1 MPITASAPG
10 KIIWIGGYSVLERP
24 NVSFVTSIDKRVV
37 VKAEKADKNNYEI
50 NAPQLLAGAR
60 GKITAGKLNLN
71 DPKLKFVATAIETV
85 LAYLKIKNIP
95 TSGIKIETHSDAAFS
110 SGVGKSGLGAS
121 AAVTVATTAAVLGCF
136 EPKLSKDKEIV
147 HKLSQISHS
156 TAQGK
161 VGSGFD
167 VAAAT
172 YGSCKYVRFS
182 PEIVKRG
189 AAAVDEKWDY
199 QVKKAALPEF
209 LSIVVANI
217 HGKSASTTE
226 LVKRVNQFKEKNPS
240 KYIGLTTQL
249 NEANIHAVNDL
260 TGLKKGKDKQTK
272 EKDAKT
278 LELFRAA
285 FEDGR
290 KITKQLGELSGAEI
304 ESNEMSELIEESKLR
319 GAFVA
324 KLPGAGGGDS
334 IAALCTS
341 TEDAGNLRK
350 FWSQNSKLQVLDV
363 NADNRGYL
371 VE

>member
-24 NVSFVTSIDKRVV
+24 NVSFITSVDKRVV
-37 VKAEKADKNNYEI
+37 AKAEKIDKNNYEI
-50 NAPQLLAGAR
+50 NAPQLLASAR
-60 GKITAGKLNLN
+60 GKITAGKLNLTN
-71 DPKLKFVATAIETV
+71 DPKLKFVATALETV

-95 TSGIKIETHSDAAFS
+95 TSGIKIETNSDAAFA
-110 SGVGKSGLGAS
+110 SGAGKSGLGAS

-167 VAAAT
+167 IAAAT

-182 PEIVKRG
+182 PHIVEKG
-189 AAAVDEKWDY
+189 VAAAGEKWDY

-209 LSIVVANI
+209 FNIIVANI
-217 HGKSASTTE
+217 KGKGTSTTE
-226 LVKRVNQFKEKNPS
+226 LVKKVNQFKEKNPS
-240 KYIGLTTQL
+240 KYIGLITQL
-249 NEANIHAVNDL
+249 NEANIHAISDL
-260 TGLKKGKDKQTK
+260 IELKKARG
-272 EKDAKT
+272 EKADEKL
-278 LELFRAA
+278 LEKFHSA
-285 FEDGR
+285 FENGR
-290 KITKQLGELSGAEI
+290 KITKQLGQFSGAEI
-304 ESNEMSELIEESKLR
+304 ESDEMSELIEDSKSN
-319 GAFVA
+319 GALVA

-341 TEDAGNLRK
+341 NEDADNLRK
-350 FWSQNSKLQVLDV
+350 FWGTNKTLQVLDV
-363 NADNRGYL
+363 NVDNRGYL
-371 VE
+371 VG

>member
-10 KIIWIGGYSVLERP
+10 KIIWIGGYAVLERP

-37 VKAEKADKNNYEI
+37 AKAEKIDKNNYEI
-50 NAPQLLAGAR
+50 NAPQLLASAR

-71 DPKLKFVATAIETV
+71 DPKLKFVATAIET
-85 LAYLKIKNIP
+85 AFSYLKIKQIQ
-95 TSGIKIETHSDAAFS
+95 TSGIKVETSSDAAFA
-110 SGVGKSGLGAS
+110 SGAGKSGLGAS

-172 YGSCKYVRFS
+172 YGSGKYVRFS
-182 PEIVKRG
+182 PQIVEKG
-189 AAAVDEKWDY
+189 AAAADEKWDY

-209 LSIVVANI
+209 FNIVVANI
-217 HGKSASTTE
+217 RGKSTSTIE
-226 LVKRVNQFKEKNPS
+226 LVKKVNQFKEKNPS
-240 KYIGLTTQL
+240 KYIGLITQL
-249 NEANIHAVNDL
+249 NEANIHAINDL
-260 TGLKKGKDKQTK
+260 VELKKTNGEKVDEKLLDK
-272 EKDAKT
+272 
-278 LELFRAA
+278 FRAA
-285 FEDGR
+285 FEEGR

-304 ESNEMSELIEESKLR
+304 ETNEMSELIEESKLH

-334 IAALCTS
+334 IAALCIS
-341 TEDAGNLRK
+341 SEDADNLRK
-350 FWSQNSKLQVLDV
+350 FWSKNSNLQVLDI
-363 NADNRGYL
+363 NADNRGYS
-371 VE
+371 VDII